1 MKTKMKKM
9 MMLAVAAV
17 LMLSL
22 AACSGKSSNS
32 KEPSNLDEAVAMYQ
46 ELMEQ
51 ENQIFAKNKK
61 LWEKVFME
69 ADKGMTLQE
78 DGKNYGEFL
87 LDTIES
93 AKDKFTEDELKTL
106 KSGAEEIKKIE
117 EKLTMLEEKY
127 PKVAEK
133 AKENG
138 STSCK
143 DGSTSVPADSGN
155 MGEFPAFEGKD
166 LDGKKVSSKKLFSGN
181 KVTVINFWFTTCKPC
196 VGELKDMEALNKKL
210 MKKGGEVVGV
220 NAYTLDG
227 DKKAIADAKKLLEK
241 KGVSYKNIW
250 FKSDSA
256 AGKLTSGM
264 YSFPTTYV
272 IDSKG
277 KVVGKPIVGS
287 ITSDEQK
294 KAPNDLIE
302 QAMKKSEESKGGAFA
317 PANAPPS
324 LYRKFFV
331 FGLGG
336 RPHVVSGMFHSHPH
350 GICRFVSAGNR
361 QNESYYITGILPCQH
376 LILPGIINQQPNAVI

>member
-138 STSCK
+138 STSSK
-143 DGSTSVPADSGN
+143 DGSTCVPADSGN
-155 MGEFPAFEGKD
+155 MDEFPAFEGKD

-196 VGELKDMEALNKKL
+196 VGELKDMETLNKKL

-294 KAPNDLIE
+294 KALNDLIE
-302 QAMKKSEESKGGAFA
+302 QAMK
-317 PANAPPS
+317 
-324 LYRKFFV
+324 
-331 FGLGG
+331 
-336 RPHVVSGMFHSHPH
+336 
-350 GICRFVSAGNR
+350 
-361 QNESYYITGILPCQH
+361 
-376 LILPGIINQQPNAVI
+376 

>member
-9 MMLAVAAV
+9 MMLAVAVV

-22 AACSGKSSNS
+22 AACSGKSNS

-93 AKDKFTEDELKTL
+93 AKGKFTEDELKTL

-155 MGEFPAFEGKD
+155 MDEFPAFEGKD

-287 ITSDEQK
+287 ITSGEQK
-294 KAPNDLIE
+294 KALNDLIE
-302 QAMKKSEESKGGAFA
+302 QAMK
-317 PANAPPS
+317 
-324 LYRKFFV
+324 
-331 FGLGG
+331 
-336 RPHVVSGMFHSHPH
+336 
-350 GICRFVSAGNR
+350 
-361 QNESYYITGILPCQH
+361 
-376 LILPGIINQQPNAVI
+376 

>member
-22 AACSGKSSNS
+22 AACSGKSG
-32 KEPSNLDEAVAMYQ
+32 KEPGNLEEAVTMYQ

-51 ENQIFAKNKK
+51 ENEIFAKNKK

-106 KSGAEEIKKIE
+106 KNGAEEIKKIE

-127 PKVAEK
+127 PEVAEK

-143 DGSTSVPADSGN
+143 DGSASVPADSGN
-155 MGEFPAFEGKD
+155 MDEFPSFEGKD
-166 LDGKKVSSKKLFSGN
+166 LDGKAVSSKKLFSGN
-181 KVTVINFWFTTCKPC
+181 KVTVVNFWFTTCKPC
-196 VGELKDMEALNKKL
+196 VGELKDLEALNKKL

-256 AGKLTSGM
+256 AGKLTSGL

-294 KAPNDLIE
+294 KELNKLIE
-302 QAMKKSEESKGGAFA
+302 QAMK
-317 PANAPPS
+317 
-324 LYRKFFV
+324 
-331 FGLGG
+331 
-336 RPHVVSGMFHSHPH
+336 
-350 GICRFVSAGNR
+350 
-361 QNESYYITGILPCQH
+361 
-376 LILPGIINQQPNAVI
+376 

>member
-22 AACSGKSSNS
+22 AACSGKSSSS

-155 MGEFPAFEGKD
+155 MDEFPAFEGKD
-166 LDGKKVSSKKLFSGN
+166 LEGKKVSSKKLFSGN

-210 MKKGGEVVGV
+210 MKKGGEDVGV

-294 KAPNDLIE
+294 KALNDLIE
-302 QAMKKSEESKGGAFA
+302 QAMK
-317 PANAPPS
+317 
-324 LYRKFFV
+324 
-331 FGLGG
+331 
-336 RPHVVSGMFHSHPH
+336 
-350 GICRFVSAGNR
+350 
-361 QNESYYITGILPCQH
+361 
-376 LILPGIINQQPNAVI
+376 

>member
-22 AACSGKSSNS
+22 AACSD
-32 KEPSNLDEAVAMYQ
+32 KEPGNLEEAVTMYQ

-51 ENQIFAKNKK
+51 ENEIFAKNKK

-93 AKDKFTEDELKTL
+93 AKDKFKEDELKTL
-106 KSGAEEIKKIE
+106 KNGAEEIKKIE

-127 PKVAEK
+127 PEVAEK
-133 AKENG
+133 AKANG

-143 DGSTSVPADSGN
+143 DGSACVAADSGN
-155 MGEFPAFEGKD
+155 MDEFPSFEGKD
-166 LDGKKVSSKKLFSGN
+166 LEGKKVNSKKLFSDN
-181 KVTVINFWFTTCKPC
+181 KVTVVNFWFTTCKPC
-196 VGELKDMEALNKKL
+196 VGELKDLEALNKKL

-256 AGKLTSGM
+256 AGKLTSGL

-287 ITSDEQK
+287 ITSGEQK
-294 KAPNDLIE
+294 EELNKLIE
-302 QAMKKSEESKGGAFA
+302 QAMK
-317 PANAPPS
+317 
-324 LYRKFFV
+324 
-331 FGLGG
+331 
-336 RPHVVSGMFHSHPH
+336 
-350 GICRFVSAGNR
+350 
-361 QNESYYITGILPCQH
+361 
-376 LILPGIINQQPNAVI
+376 

>member
-22 AACSGKSSNS
+22 AACSGKSSD
-32 KEPSNLDEAVAMYQ
+32 KEPGNLEEAVTMYQ

-51 ENQIFAKNKK
+51 ENQIFAKNKN

-127 PKVAEK
+127 PEVAEK
-133 AKENG
+133 AKANG
-138 STSCK
+138 SAASK
-143 DGSTSVPADSGN
+143 DGSACVPADSGN
-155 MGEFPAFEGKD
+155 MDEFPSFDGKD
-166 LDGKKVSSKKLFSGN
+166 LDGKKVNSKKLFSGN
-181 KVTVINFWFTTCKPC
+181 KVTVVNFWFTTCKPC
-196 VGELKDMEALNKKL
+196 VGELSDLEALNKKL

-227 DKKAIADAKKLLEK
+227 DKSAIADAKKLLAK

-256 AGKLTSGM
+256 AGKLTSGL

-287 ITSDEQK
+287 ITSGEQK
-294 KAPNDLIE
+294 KALNDLIE
-302 QAMKKSEESKGGAFA
+302 QAMK
-317 PANAPPS
+317 
-324 LYRKFFV
+324 
-331 FGLGG
+331 
-336 RPHVVSGMFHSHPH
+336 
-350 GICRFVSAGNR
+350 
-361 QNESYYITGILPCQH
+361 
-376 LILPGIINQQPNAVI
+376 

>member
-1 MKTKMKKM
+1 MQ
-9 MMLAVAAV
+9 V
-17 LMLSL
+17 
-22 AACSGKSSNS
+22 S
-32 KEPSNLDEAVAMYQ
+32 KYLVD
-46 ELMEQ
+46 
-51 ENQIFAKNKK
+51 
-61 LWEKVFME
+61 
-69 ADKGMTLQE
+69 TLYLHF
-78 DGKNYGEFL
+78 YG
-87 LDTIES
+87 T
-93 AKDKFTEDELKTL
+93 
-106 KSGAEEIKKIE
+106 KIE

-143 DGSTSVPADSGN
+143 DGSASVPADSGN
-155 MGEFPAFEGKD
+155 MDEFPAFEGKD

-294 KAPNDLIE
+294 KALNDLIE
-302 QAMKKSEESKGGAFA
+302 QAMK
-317 PANAPPS
+317 
-324 LYRKFFV
+324 
-331 FGLGG
+331 
-336 RPHVVSGMFHSHPH
+336 
-350 GICRFVSAGNR
+350 
-361 QNESYYITGILPCQH
+361 
-376 LILPGIINQQPNAVI
+376 

>member
-143 DGSTSVPADSGN
+143 DGSASVPADSGN
-155 MGEFPAFEGKD
+155 MDEFPAFEGKD

-196 VGELKDMEALNKKL
+196 VGELKDMETLNKKL

-294 KAPNDLIE
+294 KALNDLIE
-302 QAMKKSEESKGGAFA
+302 QAMK
-317 PANAPPS
+317 
-324 LYRKFFV
+324 
-331 FGLGG
+331 
-336 RPHVVSGMFHSHPH
+336 
-350 GICRFVSAGNR
+350 
-361 QNESYYITGILPCQH
+361 
-376 LILPGIINQQPNAVI
+376 

>member
-22 AACSGKSSNS
+22 AACSGKSGD
-32 KEPSNLDEAVAMYQ
+32 KEPGNLEEAVTMYQ

-106 KSGAEEIKKIE
+106 KNGAEEIKKIE

-127 PKVAEK
+127 PEVAEK
-133 AKENG
+133 AKANG

-143 DGSTSVPADSGN
+143 DGSASVPADSGN
-155 MGEFPAFEGKD
+155 MDEFPSFEGKD
-166 LDGKKVSSKKLFSGN
+166 LEGKAVSSKKLFSGN
-181 KVTVINFWFTTCKPC
+181 KVTVVNFWFTTCKPC
-196 VGELKDMEALNKKL
+196 VGELKDLEALNKKL

-220 NAYTLDG
+220 NAYTLNG

-256 AGKLTSGM
+256 AGKLTSGL

-294 KAPNDLIE
+294 KELNKLIE
-302 QAMKKSEESKGGAFA
+302 QAMK
-317 PANAPPS
+317 
-324 LYRKFFV
+324 
-331 FGLGG
+331 
-336 RPHVVSGMFHSHPH
+336 
-350 GICRFVSAGNR
+350 
-361 QNESYYITGILPCQH
+361 
-376 LILPGIINQQPNAVI
+376 

>member
-155 MGEFPAFEGKD
+155 MDEFPAFEGKD

-196 VGELKDMEALNKKL
+196 VGELKDMETLNKKL

-294 KAPNDLIE
+294 KALNDLIE
-302 QAMKKSEESKGGAFA
+302 QAMK
-317 PANAPPS
+317 
-324 LYRKFFV
+324 
-331 FGLGG
+331 
-336 RPHVVSGMFHSHPH
+336 
-350 GICRFVSAGNR
+350 
-361 QNESYYITGILPCQH
+361 
-376 LILPGIINQQPNAVI
+376 

>member
-22 AACSGKSSNS
+22 AACSGKSSD
-32 KEPSNLDEAVAMYQ
+32 KEPGNLEEAVTMYQ

-51 ENQIFAKNKK
+51 ENEIFAKNKK

-93 AKDKFTEDELKTL
+93 AKDKFKEDELKTL
-106 KSGAEEIKKIE
+106 KNGAEEIKKIE

-127 PKVAEK
+127 PEVAEK
-133 AKENG
+133 AKANG

-143 DGSTSVPADSGN
+143 DGSACVPADSGN
-155 MGEFPAFEGKD
+155 MDEFPSFEGKD
-166 LDGKKVSSKKLFSGN
+166 LDGKAVSSKKLFSGN
-181 KVTVINFWFTTCKPC
+181 KVTVVNFWFTTCKPC
-196 VGELKDMEALNKKL
+196 VGELKDLEALNKKL

-256 AGKLTSGM
+256 AGKLTSGL

-287 ITSDEQK
+287 ITSGEQK
-294 KAPNDLIE
+294 EELNKLIE
-302 QAMKKSEESKGGAFA
+302 QAMK
-317 PANAPPS
+317 
-324 LYRKFFV
+324 
-331 FGLGG
+331 
-336 RPHVVSGMFHSHPH
+336 
-350 GICRFVSAGNR
+350 
-361 QNESYYITGILPCQH
+361 
-376 LILPGIINQQPNAVI
+376 

>member
-133 AKENG
+133 ARENG

-155 MGEFPAFEGKD
+155 MDEFPAFEGKD

-210 MKKGGEVVGV
+210 MKKDGEVVGV

-287 ITSDEQK
+287 ITSGEQK
-294 KAPNDLIE
+294 KALNDLIE
-302 QAMKKSEESKGGAFA
+302 QAMK
-317 PANAPPS
+317 
-324 LYRKFFV
+324 
-331 FGLGG
+331 
-336 RPHVVSGMFHSHPH
+336 
-350 GICRFVSAGNR
+350 
-361 QNESYYITGILPCQH
+361 
-376 LILPGIINQQPNAVI
+376 

>member
-22 AACSGKSSNS
+22 AACSGKSGD
-32 KEPSNLDEAVAMYQ
+32 KEPGNLEEAVTMYQ

-51 ENQIFAKNKK
+51 ENEIFAKNKK

-93 AKDKFTEDELKTL
+93 AKDKFTADELKTL
-106 KSGAEEIKKIE
+106 KNGAEEIKKIE

-127 PKVAEK
+127 PEVAEK

-143 DGSTSVPADSGN
+143 DGSASVPADSGN
-155 MGEFPAFEGKD
+155 MDEFPSFEGKD
-166 LDGKKVSSKKLFSGN
+166 LEGKAVSSKKLFSDN
-181 KVTVINFWFTTCKPC
+181 KVTVVNFWFTTCKPC
-196 VGELKDMEALNKKL
+196 VGELKDLEALNKKL

-256 AGKLTSGM
+256 AGKLTSGL

-287 ITSDEQK
+287 ITSDEQEK
-294 KAPNDLIE
+294 ELNKLIK
-302 QAMKKSEESKGGAFA
+302 QAMK
-317 PANAPPS
+317 
-324 LYRKFFV
+324 
-331 FGLGG
+331 
-336 RPHVVSGMFHSHPH
+336 
-350 GICRFVSAGNR
+350 
-361 QNESYYITGILPCQH
+361 
-376 LILPGIINQQPNAVI
+376 

>member
-155 MGEFPAFEGKD
+155 MDEFPAFEGKD

-196 VGELKDMEALNKKL
+196 VGELKDMETLNKKL

-294 KAPNDLIE
+294 KALNDLIE
-302 QAMKKSEESKGGAFA
+302 KAMK
-317 PANAPPS
+317 
-324 LYRKFFV
+324 
-331 FGLGG
+331 
-336 RPHVVSGMFHSHPH
+336 
-350 GICRFVSAGNR
+350 
-361 QNESYYITGILPCQH
+361 
-376 LILPGIINQQPNAVI
+376 

>member
-22 AACSGKSSNS
+22 AACSGKSSD
-32 KEPSNLDEAVAMYQ
+32 KEPGNLEEAVTMYQ

-51 ENQIFAKNKK
+51 ENEIFAKNKK

-106 KSGAEEIKKIE
+106 KNGAEEIKKIE

-127 PKVAEK
+127 PEVAEK
-133 AKENG
+133 AKANG

-143 DGSTSVPADSGN
+143 DGSASVPADSGN
-155 MGEFPAFEGKD
+155 MDEFPSFEGKD
-166 LDGKKVSSKKLFSGN
+166 LDGKAVSSKKLFSGN
-181 KVTVINFWFTTCKPC
+181 KVTVVNFWFTTCKPC
-196 VGELKDMEALNKKL
+196 VGELKDLEALNKKL

-256 AGKLTSGM
+256 AGKLTSGL

-294 KAPNDLIE
+294 KELNKLIE
-302 QAMKKSEESKGGAFA
+302 QAMK
-317 PANAPPS
+317 
-324 LYRKFFV
+324 
-331 FGLGG
+331 
-336 RPHVVSGMFHSHPH
+336 
-350 GICRFVSAGNR
+350 
-361 QNESYYITGILPCQH
+361 
-376 LILPGIINQQPNAVI
+376 